1 MKKFLSILLAIAM
14 ILGISAIPVAA
25 GTVDT
30 AETGDGFMGSYHL
43 SLGERKTIYL
53 STSVVPNYVWWTAN
67 GVSSSILA
75 VEYSPYGS
83 SCTITA
89 RDYYDDA
96 IQLNCE
102 VSYWDMMGRTN
113 YLSYTYDIYIDLPQH
128 TVRFDACGG
137 SVDTSSK
144 SVYHSY
150 SIGTM
155 PTPTRSGYTFKG
167 WYYSDG
173 SKADS
178 SDVVNSD
185 ITLEAKWARKSAAT
199 MYSPPKITNFEN
211 VAGGTK
217 ITWKNTGAPKYCVFV
232 KTSSGWKA
240 VAKTTKTSYVYKN
253 VKSGVKYSYTVRC
266 MSADGSAYRSLF
278 YKNGWSCTYVAP
290 PRVTGFA
297 DTSSGVRVKWAK
309 TPGAVKY
316 RLCVKTQK
324 GWAVVGDTTGLSLLH
339 KGAKNGHTYIYT
351 VRAVSANGS
360 RPHSG
365 FNTTGWKHTYK
376 TKVAAAPKITK
387 ISNTVY
393 GPKIIWGKVSGVSK
407 YRVYIKSG
415 SSWKAIGTTTK
426 NYFFHKTAVSG
437 AKSIYTVRGMNAS
450 GDFVTAFDKTGK
462 ANYYLA
468 APNYTLSNSAY
479 SVDFK
484 WKAVRGAVRYNIY
497 YLGVDDHKWYLFA
510 WTDGTD
516 FDDEDVDSGTITYA
530 VRAVGANG
538 SMSAFYVK
546 EITRP

>member
-1 MKKFLSILLAIAM
+1 MKRLLSILLAIALM
-14 ILGISAIPVAA
+14 VGISAIPVAA
-25 GTVDT
+25 GSVDT

-167 WYYSDG
+167 WYYRDG

-217 ITWKNTGAPKYCVFV
+217 ITWKNTGAPKYCLLS
-232 KTSSGWKA
+232 KLKTAGRQQPKPLRIITSIRTSSPA
-240 VAKTTKTSYVYKN
+240 
-253 VKSGVKYSYTVRC
+253 
-266 MSADGSAYRSLF
+266 
-278 YKNGWSCTYVAP
+278 
-290 PRVTGFA
+290 
-297 DTSSGVRVKWAK
+297 
-309 TPGAVKY
+309 
-316 RLCVKTQK
+316 
-324 GWAVVGDTTGLSLLH
+324 
-339 KGAKNGHTYIYT
+339 
-351 VRAVSANGS
+351 
-360 RPHSG
+360 
-365 FNTTGWKHTYK
+365 
-376 TKVAAAPKITK
+376 
-387 ISNTVY
+387 
-393 GPKIIWGKVSGVSK
+393 
-407 YRVYIKSG
+407 
-415 SSWKAIGTTTK
+415 
-426 NYFFHKTAVSG
+426 
-437 AKSIYTVRGMNAS
+437 
-450 GDFVTAFDKTGK
+450 
-462 ANYYLA
+462 
-468 APNYTLSNSAY
+468 
-479 SVDFK
+479 
-484 WKAVRGAVRYNIY
+484 
-497 YLGVDDHKWYLFA
+497 
-510 WTDGTD
+510 
-516 FDDEDVDSGTITYA
+516 
-530 VRAVGANG
+530 
-538 SMSAFYVK
+538 
-546 EITRP
+546 